1 MILIRERRL
10 CERCVLPHSPPDVT
24 VNGSGLCSVCLAWD
38 AAAEADAAPAGEFL
52 ETDFVRMLE
61 KHRGKGRYD
70 CLVMCSGG
78 KDSTA
83 ALYYMVKRYRIEPLA
98 FTFDHGFETAEAIDN
113 VHRAVEA
120 LGVDFLF
127 LRRTE
132 MRDLF
137 RKMVESGSRAVI
149 CHPCSIWYMQLTF
162 DLAARFEIPLI
173 IAGWT
178 KGQAA
183 KPGVMTK
190 CACNVEAPEYQS
202 MARATKDFLA
212 GLKDDPRWKKFPASM
227 EEVVARARKRH
238 KSIVLSPH
246 WFLESTPEE
255 YVPLIQ
261 RELGWRYPKLSW
273 PGKSTNCLLN
283 FLSAQRSMEFYGY
296 THYHVEMS
304 KLIRQGLMTR
314 DEALDLL
321 GVDFGEEVL
330 DTILDRLGCLDGARA
345 PETA

>member
-1 MILIRERRL
+1 MTDPQSHRL
-10 CERCVLPHSPPDVT
+10 CVRCVLPHSPPDITLDADGV
-24 VNGSGLCSVCLAWD
+24 CSVCR
-38 AAAEADAAPAGEFL
+38 AAERVREESPREELL
-52 ETDFVRMLE
+52 ETDFVAMLQ

-83 ALYYMVKRYRIEPLA
+83 ALYYMVKRYHMRPLA
-98 FTFDHGFETAEAIDN
+98 FTFDHGFETPEALEN

-127 LRRTE
+127 FRTEE

-137 RKMVESGSRAVI
+137 KKMIDSGSRAVI

-178 KGQAA
+178 KGQSAR
-183 KPGVMTK
+183 PGVMTK
-190 CACNVEAPEYQS
+190 CACNVDAPEYAS
-202 MARATKDFLA
+202 MGVATRRFLA
-212 GLKDDPRWKKFPASM
+212 TLKDDPRFRDFPTTM
-227 EEVVARARKRH
+227 DEVVTRARKKH
-238 KSIVLSPH
+238 KALVLSPH
-246 WFLESTPEE
+246 WFLDTHPDE
-255 YVPLIQ
+255 YVAVLQ
-261 RELGWRYPKLSW
+261 RELGWKYPAVSY
-273 PGKSTNCLLN
+273 PRRSTNCYLN
-283 FLSAQRSMEFYGY
+283 FLSAERSLRFYGY

-314 DEALDLL
+314 DEALELL
-321 GVDFGEEVL
+321 RLEISPETRAL
-330 DTILDRLGCLDGARA
+330 LESRLGCRLDPDG
-345 PETA
+345 